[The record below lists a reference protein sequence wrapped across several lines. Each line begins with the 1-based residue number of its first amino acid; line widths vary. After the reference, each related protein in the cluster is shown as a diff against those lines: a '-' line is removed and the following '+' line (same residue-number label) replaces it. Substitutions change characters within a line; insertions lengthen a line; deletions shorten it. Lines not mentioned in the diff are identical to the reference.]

1 MGIPS
6 LPMRERELKLLN
18 EGRQVILDV
27 SLPMRER
34 ELKLEYGG
42 CYSAFNMSLPM
53 RERELKLPGT
63 GLPRSAD
70 KSLPMRK
77 RVREAGLLCP
87 RAVRYCRAAAG
98 VAVSHQHRTEK

>member
-34 ELKLEYGG
+34 ELKL
-42 CYSAFNMSLPM
+42 
-53 RERELKLPGT
+53 PGT

-70 KSLPMRK
+70 KSLPMRE

>member
-1 MGIPS
+1 
-6 LPMRERELKLLN
+6 MRERELKLLN

-34 ELKLEYGG
+34 ELKL
-42 CYSAFNMSLPM
+42 
-53 RERELKLPGT
+53 PGT

-70 KSLPMRK
+70 KSLPMRE